1 MLGTNEIIILGI
13 VFFLILP
20 SIILPIITLIDL
32 VRSDFKD
39 NNNKIVWV
47 IAIVFLPVIGSILY
61 LLLTRNQKIIQR
73 GA

>member
-39 NNNKIVWV
+39 NNNKIVLGNCYCFLACNW
-47 IAIVFLPVIGSILY
+47 INFVFGS
-61 LLLTRNQKIIQR
+61 
-73 GA
+73 

>member
-61 LLLTRNQKIIQR
+61 LVLSRNQKIIQR